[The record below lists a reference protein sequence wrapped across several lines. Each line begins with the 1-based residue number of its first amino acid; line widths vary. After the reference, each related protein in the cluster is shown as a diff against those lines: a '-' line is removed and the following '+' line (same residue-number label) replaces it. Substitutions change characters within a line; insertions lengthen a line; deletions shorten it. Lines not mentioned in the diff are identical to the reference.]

1 MAYSNVADYRE
12 AARRY
17 LPDFAW
23 SYLEGGAEESI
34 TMRRNRAAYESIA
47 FAPQV
52 LVDVTNVSTQT
63 TLGGSAAAW
72 PAVVGPTGLNGLY
85 CRGAEEALARA
96 AHAAGL
102 PFALSTASTSLLED
116 VRAATDGDL
125 WLQLYV
131 QQDRRIAEDIM
142 ARARAARFSTLLLTV
157 DTPVTGQRDHYAR
170 TGFTLPLRWT
180 PRLLWDIATH
190 PRWLAKVGVHGVPQ
204 LVNLARSARLGPG
217 IAEQAA
223 ALGRQMDTSLDWR
236 DIAWLRRHWPGKIFI
251 KGIQTAADAALA
263 FQHEADGVVLSNHGG
278 RQLDGAL
285 SSIDILAHT
294 AAIAPRGAEI
304 LVDGGIRRG
313 SDIAKAVALGAKGV
327 LLGRAPLYGL
337 AAAGQDGAR
346 GVLAL
351 LHKEFDICMRLLGC
365 TSIAALGAD
374 RLAVHGGALAAV
386 SAPAPQV
393 TRMTTM
399 TGATQAAPLNVI
411 AT

>member
-1 MAYSNVADYRE
+1 MFANVADYRA

-23 SYLEGGAEESI
+23 SYLEGGAEDSI

-47 FAPQV
+47 FAPRV
-52 LVDVTNVSTQT
+52 LIDVSTVSTAT
-63 TLGGSAAAW
+63 TLAGCQASW

-116 VRAATDGDL
+116 VRAASDGDL

-142 ARARAARFSTLLLTV
+142 ARAQAARFSTLLLTV

-180 PRLLWDIATH
+180 RRLLWDIATH

-217 IAEQAA
+217 IEAQAA
-223 ALGRQMDTSLDWR
+223 ALGRQMDTTLDWR
-236 DIAWLRRHWPGKIFI
+236 DIVWLRKHWPGKIFI
-251 KGIQTAADAALA
+251 KGIQTVADAALA
-263 FQHEADGVVLSNHGG
+263 FRHEADGVVLSNHGG
-278 RQLDGAL
+278 RQLDGAQSPL
-285 SSIDILAHT
+285 DILAHT
-294 AAIAPRGAEI
+294 AAITPRGAEI

-337 AAAGQDGAR
+337 AAGAEN
-346 GVLAL
+346 GAHDVLAL

-365 TSIAALGAD
+365 TSIAELGAD
-374 RLAVHGGALAAV
+374 RLCAHGGAFEPLPGA
-386 SAPAPQV
+386 
-393 TRMTTM
+393 TH
-399 TGATQAAPLNVI
+399 ATQAVPLNI
-411 AT
+411 TATIPA

>member
-1 MAYSNVADYRE
+1 MVFSNVADYRV

-23 SYLEGGAEESI
+23 SYLEGGAEDAI

-47 FAPQV
+47 FAPKV
-52 LVDVTNVSTQT
+52 LVDVSTASTHT
-63 TLGGSAAAW
+63 TLAGCEAAW

-131 QQDRRIAEDIM
+131 QQDRRIAEDLM
-142 ARARAARFSTLLLTV
+142 ARAQAARFSTLLLTV

-170 TGFTLPLRWT
+170 TGFTLPLRRT

-217 IAEQAA
+217 IEAQAA
-223 ALGRQMDTSLDWR
+223 ALGRQMDTTLDWR
-236 DIAWLRRHWPGKIFI
+236 DIAWLRKHWPGKIFI
-251 KGIQTAADAALA
+251 KGIQTVADAALA
-263 FQHEADGVVLSNHGG
+263 FRHEADGVVLSNHGG
-278 RQLDGAL
+278 RQLDGAQ
-285 SSIDILAHT
+285 SPVDILAHT

-337 AAAGQDGAR
+337 AARGQDGAR

-351 LHKEFDICMRLLGC
+351 LHKELDICMRLLGC
-365 TSIAALGAD
+365 TSVDALGAD
-374 RLAVHGGALAAV
+374 CLTTHGGAFAPLSPHLQHVAQAALA
-386 SAPAPQV
+386 
-393 TRMTTM
+393 TH
-399 TGATQAAPLNVI
+399 AAPLNAS
-411 AT
+411 ATTPA